1 MSPVEYA
8 KKVAAVKAVD
18 EHIKVMKFAGSFCH
32 VSSLI
37 DIMRYTAFFFLPLN
51 KHMK

>member
-8 KKVAAVKAVD
+8 KKVAAFKAVD
-18 EHIKVMKFAGSFCH
+18 EHVKVIKFAKSFCH

-37 DIMRYTAFFFLPLN
+37 GITRYTAYFLQYIST
-51 KHMK
+51 